1 MSIQQTETIQRLWD
15 RFIREQLATIPPEE
29 RRLYEQQFEDRFA
42 ELVEKGA
49 DTPTGGDGFLDMLGF
64 GGKGPVVFEEMAYPY
79 VRPDFDDSVVPS
91 QLHAAAE
98 LYFIYQYERSK
109 VFQVV
114 DVLLRLF
121 HHGRMRIQ
129 RGPGARGLYLLEKWQ
144 PLRYT
149 ARHRE
154 VAYRRAFNYGLNRA
168 PAGAVVNRNFHRQ
181 LVGFM
186 VSLAQY
192 FRDLMIGEVIRG
204 GQLIE
209 QRPFGSV
216 ATVQRLGL
224 DLRYALD
231 RATYGNIYAL
241 TVETGHYLKQVLA
254 LLDAPD
260 IKKAFDANTKWN
272 VVEIVSQRYLGGMAE
287 ISQRAKMAESGRRI
301 LQFVADND
309 FKTAL
314 DPLLF
319 QSEMRP
325 MGPHAEAWLAAY
337 RMTREG
343 RGFPGVVPALR
354 GVLGANAGT
363 RLPDLMEEPALA
375 DI

>member
-1 MSIQQTETIQRLWD
+1 M
-15 RFIREQLATIPPEE
+15 
-29 RRLYEQQFEDRFA
+29 
-42 ELVEKGA
+42 
-49 DTPTGGDGFLDMLGF
+49 
-64 GGKGPVVFEEMAYPY
+64 
-79 VRPDFDDSVVPS
+79 
-91 QLHAAAE
+91 
-98 LYFIYQYERSK
+98 
-109 VFQVV
+109 
-114 DVLLRLF
+114 
-121 HHGRMRIQ
+121 
-129 RGPGARGLYLLEKWQ
+129 
-144 PLRYT
+144 
-149 ARHRE
+149 
-154 VAYRRAFNYGLNRA
+154 AYRRAFNYGQN
-168 PAGAVVNRNFHRQ
+168 PGGAGAVVNREFHRQ

-186 VSLAQY
+186 VSVAQY
-192 FRDLMIGEVIRG
+192 FRDLLIGEVIRG

-231 RATYGNIYAL
+231 RSTYGSIYSLA
-241 TVETGHYLKQVLA
+241 TETGHYLKQVLT

-272 VVEIVSQRYLGGMAE
+272 VVEHISERYLGGMAE
-287 ISQRAKMAESGRRI
+287 ISQRAKMAESGRRM
-301 LQFVADND
+301 LQFVADQD
-309 FKTAL
+309 FKTAV

-354 GVLGANAGT
+354 GVLNNGSAMARPMEFADAGV
-363 RLPDLMEEPALA
+363 
-375 DI
+375 